1 MTQDPHLLRAETS
14 QRREQFHPHRELQ
27 RAWPP
32 RKHRAGGKTKCR
44 FNGVEREEMGRG
56 GKRWEEVEEMGRDG
70 KRWEEMGRD
79 GKGKWLG
86 KQIGVEVIGIDW
98 VLLFIK
104 LNFKTS

>member
-1 MTQDPHLLRAETS
+1 
-14 QRREQFHPHRELQ
+14 
-27 RAWPP
+27 
-32 RKHRAGGKTKCR
+32 
-44 FNGVEREEMGRG
+44 
-56 GKRWEEVEEMGRDG
+56 MGRDG

-104 LNFKTS
+104 LSFKTS

>member
-1 MTQDPHLLRAETS
+1 VNYNVRG
-14 QRREQFHPHRELQ
+14 RRGNIVQ
-27 RAWPP
+27 
-32 RKHRAGGKTKCR
+32 
-44 FNGVEREEMGRG
+44 VGRQSAASTEWK
-56 GKRWEEVEEMGRDG
+56 GKRWEEMGRDG

>member
-1 MTQDPHLLRAETS
+1 
-14 QRREQFHPHRELQ
+14 
-27 RAWPP
+27 
-32 RKHRAGGKTKCR
+32 
-44 FNGVEREEMGRG
+44 
-56 GKRWEEVEEMGRDG
+56 MGRDG

>member
-56 GKRWEEVEEMGRDG
+56 GKRWEE
-70 KRWEEMGRD
+70 MGRD

>member
-1 MTQDPHLLRAETS
+1 MRKRPNDVSSSTRIVNYNVRG
-14 QRREQFHPHRELQ
+14 RRGNIVQ
-27 RAWPP
+27 
-32 RKHRAGGKTKCR
+32 
-44 FNGVEREEMGRG
+44 VGRQSAASTEW
-56 GKRWEEVEEMGRDG
+56 KG

-104 LNFKTS
+104 LSFKTS